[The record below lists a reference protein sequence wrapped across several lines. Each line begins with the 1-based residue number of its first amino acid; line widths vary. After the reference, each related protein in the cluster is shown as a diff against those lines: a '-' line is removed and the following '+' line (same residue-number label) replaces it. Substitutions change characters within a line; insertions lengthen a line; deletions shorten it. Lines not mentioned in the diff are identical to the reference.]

1 MYMDDINIKE
11 IKKNYKKKNANSLDK
26 IKYLYYIE
34 CPDLKLYFEKLE
46 SEVNIGNLTKDL
58 KDNNIKIEKTSNF
71 YMNLLNELENNI
83 YQLMDIS
90 VFMAE
95 KVNREN
101 VKILQKSQSSIK
113 LIKNLLQK
121 LYKLLDMY
129 TKNLENTKNLD
140 VTPYAVRVRIEVME
154 NDIKEIED
162 NLC

>member
-1 MYMDDINIKE
+1 MEDINIKE

-46 SEVNIGNLTKDL
+46 SKVNIGNLTKDL
-58 KDNNIKIEKTSNF
+58 KDNNIKIEETSNF

>member
-1 MYMDDINIKE
+1 MDDINIKE

-140 VTPYAVRVRIEVME
+140 VTPYALRVRIEVME

>member
-1 MYMDDINIKE
+1 MDDMNIKE

>member
-1 MYMDDINIKE
+1 MDDINIKE

-46 SEVNIGNLTKDL
+46 SEVNIGKLTKDL

>member
-1 MYMDDINIKE
+1 MDDINIKE

-113 LIKNLLQK
+113 LIKNLL
-121 LYKLLDMY
+121 YKLLDMY

>member
-46 SEVNIGNLTKDL
+46 SEVNIGKLTKDL

>member
-1 MYMDDINIKE
+1 MDDINIKE

>member
-1 MYMDDINIKE
+1 MDDINIKE

-83 YQLMDIS
+83 YQLMDIP